1 MTAKKNTDLNEFREK
16 IDAIDDQF
24 LSLLKKRLN
33 YAKQIGN
40 IKAKNN
46 KAKWDPQ
53 REREILAR
61 LKLANA
67 DEFPEQPLISI
78 FHEIIST
85 CRLSQKQVEVAYL
98 GPEATFSHLA
108 GVKYFV
114 PACPC

>member
-1 MTAKKNTDLNEFREK
+1 MTAKKNTDLNEFRKK

-78 FHEIIST
+78 FHEICDCLNNRQRRSEFM
-85 CRLSQKQVEVAYL
+85 R
-98 GPEATFSHLA
+98 
-108 GVKYFV
+108 
-114 PACPC
+114 